1 MKTAKNSNENRAVVL
16 SDCGIARS
24 ADILAFHCSLDRH
37 FDRDHN
43 FSGECHPFYEL
54 VYVKEGTVGIT
65 ADEEVHTL
73 SEGQILLHSP
83 NEFHRIWSEFGSAP
97 HVFNLSFFA
106 AAIPS
111 FGSRVVQLNDA
122 EQAELTAICSSAA
135 EGISKCDR
143 ALLNEVRVRLELWF
157 LQVAKKENNTTEGAP
172 LLPSALRYAEIV
184 GILHANLHK

>member
-1 MKTAKNSNENRAVVL
+1 MNRYTETDIKPLKTAKNSHENHAIPL
-16 SDCGIARS
+16 NDCGIARS

-54 VYVKEGTVGIT
+54 VFVKEGTVGIT
-65 ADEEVHTL
+65 ADEEVLTL
-73 SEGQILLHSP
+73 SSGQILLHSP

-111 FGSRVVQLNDA
+111 FGTRVVQLNDA
-122 EQAELTAICSSAA
+122 EQTELTAICAA
-135 EGISKCDR
+135 AAGY
-143 ALLNEVRVRLELWF
+143 F
-157 LQVAKKENNTTEGAP
+157 LHRIFGAD
-172 LLPSALRYAEIV
+172 
-184 GILHANLHK
+184 